1 MDNEIELIDLES
13 MTFYFKLGEYPDLD
27 SASVRSAKYKD
38 GTILT
43 KEDKIRFKDEYPE
56 SFYQLLWDF
65 IGQYGRKGFN

>member
-1 MDNEIELIDLES
+1 MDNFIDFIDLKS

-65 IGQYGRKGFN
+65 IGQYGK